1 MSKVKYY
8 YDSETLSYRKVIR
21 KKRTTAKYIFVFLL
35 GSALFGFMF
44 VFIASQYFE
53 SPKEKALARELQN
66 MQFQYDLLNKKM
78 DEVESVLANVYQ
90 IYKLDPNG
98 KYDFKEEVWDMGGSL
113 LDNFKE
119 AINVFETKIY
129 EELEEE
135 EPTPKP
141 FSQMPE
147 VGDLIRIGNDRF
159 GVVTASNE
167 VTREI
172 EFDEKTKEEMDVLIN
187 QFSADP
193 SAGMINITNSIFG
206 QIK

>member
-1 MSKVKYY
+1 MFVYKKG
-8 YDSETLSYRKVIR
+8 TLERKVEAL
-21 KKRTTAKYIFVFLL
+21 TTEIAVAKLHHKPTGVTFSYEFRVDPNARALMR
-35 GSALFGFMF
+35 SADPIEHNI
-44 VFIASQYFE
+44 V
-53 SPKEKALARELQN
+53 SP
-66 MQFQYDLLNKKM
+66 
-78 DEVESVLANVYQ
+78 YQ

-129 EELEEE
+129 EELDEE

-167 VTREI
+167 ATREI
-172 EFDEKTKEEMDVLIN
+172 EFEEKTKEEMDVLIK
-187 QFSADP
+187 QFSEDP
-193 SAGMINITNSIFG
+193 SAGMMKISQSIFG
-206 QIK
+206 QINN